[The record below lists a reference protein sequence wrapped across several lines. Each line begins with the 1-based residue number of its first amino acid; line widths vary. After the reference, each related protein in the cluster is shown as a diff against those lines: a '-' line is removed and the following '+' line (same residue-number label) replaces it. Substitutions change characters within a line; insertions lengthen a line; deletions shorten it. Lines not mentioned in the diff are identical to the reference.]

1 MTRPK
6 LTAAML
12 RKPPRPKASAEHDDG
27 APAPAPQRADRM
39 AFEQAESTIDNP
51 SFRAPQFGIKPK
63 TTPTVHVQ
71 RPAKRHTGS

>member
-12 RKPPRPKASAEHDDG
+12 RKPPRPKASTEHDERAPG
-27 APAPAPQRADRM
+27 AAPQRADRT
-39 AFEQAESTIDNP
+39 ANAQPESTIDNP

-63 TTPTVHVQ
+63 TTPTVHIQ
-71 RPAKRHTGS
+71 RQAKRHAGS